1 MARKRDL
8 MDDGGDSDASS
19 TTQPRRRRIR
29 QEPATSDSSGSD
41 SDGEVTAAAGASQ
54 IQRYQR
60 RRREPT
66 LVCTSES
73 VKLLVTLLSCL
84 ASPGKKEQRIRCDID
99 AHGILFTAHSKGKSL
114 QIKTSLGGELFETY
128 KLSIERE
135 PGDDSHDIAADKDE
149 DDDLQLSFALNLNT
163 LIECLSIFGPGALAT
178 TSLRMSYLPQTASL
192 LLVVEDS
199 GVICECAMQVLE
211 HDGNDVGQLEF
222 ESAFENSAV
231 VGRCIM
237 QSEPLH
243 DAFAE
248 LYDLPSAAS
257 VTIAMFGK
265 EDPHGRCAFLNGGSS
280 ESSLPHK
287 CLSLSATS
295 ETGSCEI
302 EFGVTSK
309 AFIEFFCAPPANNE
323 DDGDGG
329 KCAATFHVA
338 VLQQAFKALAHSNE
352 TFLRMNAD
360 GFLSVQHMVES
371 GTGDKAFVDALI
383 SPEDASVQ

>member
-1 MARKRDL
+1 
-8 MDDGGDSDASS
+8 MDDDDTMDDDVDS
-19 TTQPRRRRIR
+19 TRPRRRRIR
-29 QEPATSDSSGSD
+29 QQEPVASDSS
-41 SDGEVTAAAGASQ
+41 DGEDGATGASQ
-54 IQRYQR
+54 SQRYQR
-60 RRREPT
+60 KRREPT
-66 LVCTSES
+66 FACTSES

-114 QIKTSLGGELFETY
+114 QIKTSLGSELFETY

-135 PGDDSHDIAADKDE
+135 PDDKNDDDEGDDHDE
-149 DDDLQLSFALNLNT
+149 DDLQLSFALNLNT
-163 LIECLSIFGPGALAT
+163 LVECLSIFGPGALAT
-178 TSLRMSYLPQTASL
+178 TSLRMSYLPLTASL
-192 LLVVEDS
+192 LLVVEDN
-199 GVICECAMQVLE
+199 GVICECALQVLE

-265 EDPHGRCAFLNGGSS
+265 EDPSGRRAFLNGDRSN
-280 ESSLPHK
+280 SLPRK

-309 AFIEFFCAPPANNE
+309 AFIEFFCEPPPAN
-323 DDGDGG
+323 DDDDDDG

>member
-1 MARKRDL
+1 MARKR
-8 MDDGGDSDASS
+8 GSDASS
-19 TTQPRRRRIR
+19 TTRPRRRRIR
-29 QEPATSDSSGSD
+29 QEPVTSDTSGS
-41 SDGEVTAAAGASQ
+41 EEETAAAAGGGGASQ
-54 IQRYQR
+54 SQRYQR
-60 RRREPT
+60 RHREPT
-66 LVCTSES
+66 LVCASES

-84 ASPGKKEQRIRCDID
+84 ASPGKKEQRVRCDID
-99 AHGILFTAHSKGKSL
+99 AHGMLFTAHSKGKSL

-128 KLSIERE
+128 KLSLERE
-135 PGDDSHDIAADKDE
+135 PDDDENDGGAAADND

-163 LIECLSIFGPGALAT
+163 LVECLSIFGPGALAT

-211 HDGNDVGQLEF
+211 HDGNDVGQFEF
-222 ESAFENSAV
+222 ETAFENSAV

-265 EDPHGRCAFLNGGSS
+265 EDPSGRHAFLNGSS
-280 ESSLPHK
+280 DYSSSLSRK

-309 AFIEFFCAPPANNE
+309 AFIEFFCAPPANDE
-323 DDGDGG
+323 DGDTG

-383 SPEDASVQ
+383 SPEDASIQ